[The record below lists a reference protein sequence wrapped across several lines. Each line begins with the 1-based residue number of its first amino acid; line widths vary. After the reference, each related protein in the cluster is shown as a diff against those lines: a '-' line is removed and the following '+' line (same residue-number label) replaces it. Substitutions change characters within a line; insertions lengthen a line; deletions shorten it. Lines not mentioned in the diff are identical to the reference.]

1 MKPFSHGQFPLV
13 FYRQAMKRKD
23 DYMFLEQLNKRRS
36 VAIFAL
42 LLFVGCHKNSS
53 KTPQQQQPYDV
64 ITEVFVDKNATI
76 PSATTGIII
85 NGPSEELAESKA
97 AIFFLNNGCQ
107 VMERSK
113 LSLLVG
119 EQKLQLS
126 GLVEENQAIEVG
138 KLAGVNAI
146 FIGNITLSGQRTKI
160 SVFPPGVSQEA
171 TNMAFTGKLLDIKTG
186 KVIITGFS
194 RFDDVPG
201 VGLDQAVSW
210 TVDDY
215 FKKVFNK

>member
-1 MKPFSHGQFPLV
+1 MFILTGRGFRNTMKPFSHGQFPLV

-64 ITEVFVDKNATI
+64 ITEVFVDKNDTI

-97 AIFFLNNGCQ
+97 AIFF
-107 VMERSK
+107 
-113 LSLLVG
+113 
-119 EQKLQLS
+119 
-126 GLVEENQAIEVG
+126 
-138 KLAGVNAI
+138 
-146 FIGNITLSGQRTKI
+146 
-160 SVFPPGVSQEA
+160 
-171 TNMAFTGKLLDIKTG
+171 
-186 KVIITGFS
+186 
-194 RFDDVPG
+194 
-201 VGLDQAVSW
+201 
-210 TVDDY
+210 
-215 FKKVFNK
+215 